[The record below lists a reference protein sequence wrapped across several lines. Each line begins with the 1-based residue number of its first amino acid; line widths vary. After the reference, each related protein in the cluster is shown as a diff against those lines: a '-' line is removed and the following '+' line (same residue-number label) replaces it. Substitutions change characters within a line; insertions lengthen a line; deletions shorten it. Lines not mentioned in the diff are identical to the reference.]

1 MPHYSLNVTAELE
14 GASSVAP
21 TGSTSSGGAF
31 QWRIKFACGS
41 CREVSTVFSVF
52 SPEDSVP
59 LPNGRGEANL
69 VQKCKF
75 CNEAW
80 SVDVTPIKNAALTA
94 DVSTAVK
101 LAEFEVRGCVPV
113 SWNAG
118 DGWTV
123 RGTSDE
129 AIFEAID
136 FTEGDVSEYDEGAEA
151 VVEVRKIEGVF
162 VLGKAAK

>member
-14 GASSVAP
+14 GASSVTP
-21 TGSTSSGGAF
+21 TGSASSGGTF
-31 QWRIKFACGS
+31 QWRVKFACGS
-41 CREVSTVFSVF
+41 CREVSSVFSVF
-52 SPEDSVP
+52 STEDIVP

-80 SVDVTPIKNAALTA
+80 SVDVIPTKNAALTTDA
-94 DVSTAVK
+94 SSAVK
-101 LAEFEVRGCVPV
+101 LADFEVRGCVPV
-113 SWNAG
+113 GWSAG

-136 FTEGDVSEYDEGAEA
+136 FTEGDVSEYDEGSEA
-151 VVEVRKIEGVF
+151 VVEVRKIVGCF
-162 VLGKAAK
+162 ILGKAAK